1 MQSTPVP
8 CADLPTQGAAVGCTV
23 VAAAA
28 AARSAVQT
36 ALAAGI
42 RGTVAPGTTMV
53 PMQLTLLR

>member
-8 CADLPTQGAAVGCTV
+8 CADLPSQGAAAGCTV
-23 VAAAA
+23 AVAA